1 MELPLKPLEEK
12 SVKER
17 VDDEG
22 KEQPLTEESPDST
35 STTSQAEAVQ
45 LTPCKRAQVIV
56 FL

>member
-1 MELPLKPLEEK
+1 MEPALKPLEEK
-12 SVKER
+12 PVKER

-22 KEQPLTEESPDST
+22 KEQPLTGQSPDST

-45 LTPCKRAQVIV
+45 LTPCKKVQVIV